1 MKLKKAKFTKT
12 LVMVLLLFLFCAC
25 SAKSPR
31 DILTQ
36 EQTEAGKIQLTIS
49 PKYAVNLN
57 DFEEAVEMRFSNLDL
72 IQVGNYTSNYSDEY
86 AQRLANDD
94 LTDIIVTWPLDKA
107 AQDCGDRLIDL
118 SGLEFTSNYMIS
130 MLNDIAQDG
139 KLYYLPGPTQIRGIV
154 LNKTLFK
161 ENGWK
166 IPTNF
171 EEFVTVCRE
180 IEASGIRSLQLSF
193 WNHEVLLYAFEG
205 FAYSESFSSP
215 RAIEAVQN
223 YNQGEGSLQDFALPA
238 FDVYERLIAE
248 GIFKPEDLDIRYPMR
263 EKMFFQRE
271 CAMMNEAFAINP
283 KKMEKANFTD
293 ELAFIP
299 FFCPGKENSW
309 GHIIPYQYIGL
320 NGNLQ
325 KRGNEEKLELALQI
339 MDFIST
345 PEGQAALGNYSN
357 TMFSSLIDNDSE
369 VSADLIYMRETIE
382 NGRCVTFPTFENSDE
397 ALYQALAAMLR
408 GEINR
413 DEAIALVDAANQNP
427 IQPEEASVIG
437 VATETF
443 SLTETGNYVTDVLR
457 KRADTD
463 FALFLDNGKDGTYNA
478 RGISAKFYKGD
489 ILESDVT
496 LRVLPVLQHGETG
509 YLNIAVMTGA
519 NLINA
524 LEYTLDDGDWFY
536 YCSGLQMNY
545 DPTAEPG
552 SRIKKIT
559 DSQGQGIQPEKQ
571 YTVAIMEGSVDDDY
585 ITSLETTEILI
596 KDLIISDIQE
606 KGTITP
612 D

>member
-25 SAKSPR
+25 SAKSPG

-49 PKYAVNLN
+49 PKYAVDLN

-271 CAMMNEAFAINP
+271 CAMMNEAFAINQ

>member
-1 MKLKKAKFTKT
+1 MIQ
-12 LVMVLLLFLFCAC
+12 AC
-25 SAKSPR
+25 IPVKRFIQIIKSKIHKNACYGFAIVFIVRMFSEISQGYLSPR

-36 EQTEAGKIQLTIS
+36 KQTEAGKIQLTIS
-49 PKYAVNLN
+49 PKYAVDLN

-118 SGLEFTSNYMIS
+118 SG
-130 MLNDIAQDG
+130 
-139 KLYYLPGPTQIRGIV
+139 PTQIRGIV

-171 EEFVTVCRE
+171 EEFVIVCRE

-223 YNQGEGSLQDFALPA
+223 YNQGEGSLQDFVLPA

-299 FFCPGKENSW
+299 FFCPGMV
-309 GHIIPYQYIGL
+309 
-320 NGNLQ
+320 
-325 KRGNEEKLELALQI
+325 R
-339 MDFIST
+339 
-345 PEGQAALGNYSN
+345 
-357 TMFSSLIDNDSE
+357 
-369 VSADLIYMRETIE
+369 
-382 NGRCVTFPTFENSDE
+382 
-397 ALYQALAAMLR
+397 
-408 GEINR
+408 
-413 DEAIALVDAANQNP
+413 
-427 IQPEEASVIG
+427 
-437 VATETF
+437 
-443 SLTETGNYVTDVLR
+443 
-457 KRADTD
+457 
-463 FALFLDNGKDGTYNA
+463 LD
-478 RGISAKFYKGD
+478 I
-489 ILESDVT
+489 
-496 LRVLPVLQHGETG
+496 
-509 YLNIAVMTGA
+509 
-519 NLINA
+519 
-524 LEYTLDDGDWFY
+524 
-536 YCSGLQMNY
+536 
-545 DPTAEPG
+545 
-552 SRIKKIT
+552 
-559 DSQGQGIQPEKQ
+559 
-571 YTVAIMEGSVDDDY
+571 
-585 ITSLETTEILI
+585 
-596 KDLIISDIQE
+596 
-606 KGTITP
+606 
-612 D
+612 

>member
-25 SAKSPR
+25 SAKSPG

-49 PKYAVNLN
+49 PKYAVDLN

>member
-49 PKYAVNLN
+49 PKYAVDLN

-559 DSQGQGIQPEKQ
+559 DSQGQDIQPEKQ

>member
-49 PKYAVNLN
+49 PKYAVDLN

>member
-1 MKLKKAKFTKT
+1 
-12 LVMVLLLFLFCAC
+12 
-25 SAKSPR
+25 
-31 DILTQ
+31 
-36 EQTEAGKIQLTIS
+36 
-49 PKYAVNLN
+49 
-57 DFEEAVEMRFSNLDL
+57 
-72 IQVGNYTSNYSDEY
+72 
-86 AQRLANDD
+86 
-94 LTDIIVTWPLDKA
+94 
-107 AQDCGDRLIDL
+107 
-118 SGLEFTSNYMIS
+118 MIS

-271 CAMMNEAFAINP
+271 CAMMNEAFAINQ

-437 VATETF
+437 IATETF

-559 DSQGQGIQPEKQ
+559 DSQGQDIQPEKQ

>member
-49 PKYAVNLN
+49 PKYAVDLN

-271 CAMMNEAFAINP
+271 CAMMNEAFAINQ

>member
-49 PKYAVNLN
+49 PKYAVDLN

-325 KRGNEEKLELALQI
+325 KRGNEEKHELALQI

>member
-25 SAKSPR
+25 SAKSPG

-49 PKYAVNLN
+49 PKYAVDLN

-369 VSADLIYMRETIE
+369 VSADLINMRETIE